1 MNSWTRCWLA
11 VLFVGCSPSVV
22 CWIESFV
29 DFDFFSAIFISWI
42 IKDIQKAPH
51 RRLEEVSEQCGSD
64 PLDQLATHFL
74 KTTTTGERL
83 RVTRLTC
90 NSGVNFRNRYDCWS
104 QRPIQCIQLWSQIL
118 LVWIW
123 ISWKFIHHQMSESKQ
138 MGSVPKNSVSSQHS
152 CQSNKYKTEQPFL
165 SGD

>member
-1 MNSWTRCWLA
+1 MTSLTRCWLA
-11 VLFVGCSPSVV
+11 ALFVSCSPSVV
-22 CWIESFV
+22 CWIE
-29 DFDFFSAIFISWI
+29 FSAIFISWI
-42 IKDIQKAPH
+42 IKDSRKAPH
-51 RRLEEVSEQCGSD
+51 RRLEIKEVSKQGGSD
-64 PLDQLATHFL
+64 PPQSIRHTL
-74 KTTTTGERL
+74 KTTATDEDL
-83 RVTRLTC
+83 RVTRLTF

-165 SGD
+165 SGV